1 MKKNWEIKKLG
12 EVCEVIAGQSPEGKF
27 YNQDK
32 KGTPFYQGK
41 KDFGLKYLDK
51 PTVWTTV
58 ETKIAL
64 ENDILM
70 SVRAPVGD
78 INICTSRVCIG
89 RGLAAIRASE
99 AVNNDFLFYFLL
111 SIKSKIT
118 GKEGA
123 VFASINRQEIAA
135 LQIPIPPLSE
145 QKRIVKILDE
155 KFAHLE
161 SLKAN
166 AQTNLQNA
174 KDLFQSQL
182 SQAFEQKDCHTDSG
196 LLTQSQKKD
205 FKDFPLGKSN
215 PCGNKWK
222 TVRLGDCGTFKNGMN
237 FAATDSGYTIRSL
250 GVGDFKDRYS
260 IDDTE
265 TLSEISLKAAPS
277 EDYLLH
283 DGDIVFVRSNGNKE
297 LVGRCLLVYPKDIPT
312 TYSGF
317 CIRFRKDFDLL
328 DADFLL
334 HFMKAES
341 SRKILNGKEGAN
353 ISNLNQKILGDFEV
367 PLPPLPEQKRIVK
380 ELDTLSKK
388 VKALCTIYEKQ
399 IADCE
404 ELKQAYLQKAFD
416 AGL

>member
-1 MKKNWEIKKLG
+1 MKKDWEIKKLG
-12 EVCEVIAGQSPEGKF
+12 DVCEVIAGQSPEGKF

-135 LQIPIPPLSE
+135 LQIPVPPLEE

-155 KFAHLE
+155 KFAQLE
-161 SLKAN
+161 AIKTN
-166 AQTNLQNA
+166 AQNNLQNV

-182 SQAFEQKDCHTDSG
+182 TKAFSNTSWEKKRLRDLTDSSLSYG
-196 LLTQSQKKD
+196 ASSPSCEYDEEVRYIRITDINDEGFLNED
-205 FKDFPLGKSN
+205 FVSPKFYDEKHIL
-215 PCGNKWK
+215 
-222 TVRLGDCGTFKNGMN
+222 
-237 FAATDSGYTIRSL
+237 
-250 GVGDFKDRYS
+250 
-260 IDDTE
+260 E
-265 TLSEISLKAAPS
+265 
-277 EDYLLH
+277 
-283 DGDIVFVRSNGNKE
+283 DGDVLFARTGAT
-297 LVGRCLLVYPKDIPT
+297 VGKAYCYHNEDGKCVYAG
-312 TYSGF
+312 YL
-317 CIRFRKDFDLL
+317 IRLRP
-328 DADFLL
+328 
-334 HFMKAES
+334 
-341 SRKILNGKEGAN
+341 
-353 ISNLNQKILGDFEV
+353 NQKIVIPNYIYLYTKSKEYEEFIRTSQAAAAQPNVNAEKYGNFEI

-380 ELDTLSKK
+380 ELDTLSEK
-388 VKALCTIYEKQ
+388 VRQLQEIYTKQ
-399 IADCE
+399 ISNCD
-404 ELKQAYLQKAFD
+404 ELKQSLLQKAFE
-416 AGL
+416 GEL

>member
-1 MKKNWEIKKLG
+1 MKKDWEIKKLG

-123 VFASINRQEIAA
+123 VFASINRQEISDLA
-135 LQIPIPPLSE
+135 IPIPSLEE
-145 QKRIVKILDE
+145 QKRIVKILNE
-155 KFAHLE
+155 KFAQLE
-161 SLKAN
+161 TIKTN

-182 SQAFEQKDCHTDSG
+182 TKAFSNTTWEKKTIGDICILKSG
-196 LLTQSQKKD
+196 NSS
-205 FKDFPLGKSN
+205 SN
-215 PCGNKWK
+215 NSKPGNLPYVK
-222 TVRLGDCGTFKNGMN
+222 
-237 FAATDSGYTIRSL
+237 
-250 GVGDFKDRYS
+250 VGDMTINGNEKTITTSTLFVDYEENKKNIFPKGTVIFPKRGGAILTNKKRLTAVEICCDLN
-260 IDDTE
+260 IMGVIPTDKI
-265 TLSEISLKAAPS
+265 LSEFLYYYFIGIDFAELCNGAAIPQINNIDINPLTIS
-277 EDYLLH
+277 
-283 DGDIVFVRSNGNKE
+283 
-297 LVGRCLLVYPKDIPT
+297 
-312 TYSGF
+312 
-317 CIRFRKDFDLL
+317 
-328 DADFLL
+328 
-334 HFMKAES
+334 
-341 SRKILNGKEGAN
+341 
-353 ISNLNQKILGDFEV
+353 
-367 PLPPLPEQKRIVK
+367 LPPLPEQKRIVK
-380 ELDTLSKK
+380 ELDTLSEK
-388 VKALCTIYEKQ
+388 VRQLEEIYTKQ
-399 IADCE
+399 LTDCD
-404 ELKQAYLQKAFD
+404 ELKQSLLQKAFE
-416 AGL
+416 GEL

>member
-1 MKKNWEIKKLG
+1 MKKDWEIKKLG

-99 AVNNDFLFYFLL
+99 VVNNDFLFYFLL

-123 VFASINRQEIAA
+123 VFASINRQEISD
-135 LQIPIPPLSE
+135 LTIPLPPLEE

-155 KFAHLE
+155 KFAQLE

-182 SQAFEQKDCHTDSG
+182 TKAFSNTTWEMQK
-196 LLTQSQKKD
+196 
-205 FKDFPLGKSN
+205 
-215 PCGNKWK
+215 
-222 TVRLGDCGTFKNGMN
+222 
-237 FAATDSGYTIRSL
+237 
-250 GVGDFKDRYS
+250 
-260 IDDTE
+260 
-265 TLSEISLKAAPS
+265 LSEITEVKDGTHDSPSYYSEGIPFVTQKNITPSGFDLTNTKRISLQDHEKFYKRS
-277 EDYLLH
+277 NVEY
-283 DGDIVFVRSNGNKE
+283 GDIIIAMIGANRGMSCIVNTREVFSIKNVGLIKKSEKTNQEYLAYYLKSEAAQKYVSDASNGGAQE
-297 LVGRCLLVYPKDIPT
+297 FIGL
-312 TYSGF
+312 
-317 CIRFRKDFDLL
+317 
-328 DADFLL
+328 
-334 HFMKAES
+334 S
-341 SRKILNGKEGAN
+341 SLRNFPI
-353 ISNLNQKILGDFEV
+353 
-367 PLPPLPEQKRIVK
+367 PLPPLHEQKCIVK
-380 ELDTLSKK
+380 ELDTLSEK
-388 VKALCTIYEKQ
+388 VRQLQEIYTKQ
-399 IADCE
+399 IANCD
-404 ELKQAYLQKAFD
+404 ELKQAYLQKAFE
-416 AGL
+416 GEL

>member
-1 MKKNWEIKKLG
+1 MKVKKDWEIKKLG

-123 VFASINRQEIAA
+123 VFASINRQEISDLA
-135 LQIPIPPLSE
+135 IPIPSLEE
-145 QKRIVKILDE
+145 QKRIVKILNE
-155 KFAHLE
+155 KFAQLE
-161 SLKAN
+161 TIKTN

-182 SQAFEQKDCHTDSG
+182 TKAFSNTTWEKKTIGDICILKSG
-196 LLTQSQKKD
+196 NSS
-205 FKDFPLGKSN
+205 SN
-215 PCGNKWK
+215 NSKPGNLPYVK
-222 TVRLGDCGTFKNGMN
+222 
-237 FAATDSGYTIRSL
+237 
-250 GVGDFKDRYS
+250 VGDMTINGNEKTITTSTLFVDYEENKKNIFPKGTVIFPKRGGAILTNKKRLTAVEICCDLN
-260 IDDTE
+260 IMGVIPTDKI
-265 TLSEISLKAAPS
+265 LSEFLYYYFIGIDFAELCNGAAIPQINNIDINPLTIS
-277 EDYLLH
+277 
-283 DGDIVFVRSNGNKE
+283 
-297 LVGRCLLVYPKDIPT
+297 
-312 TYSGF
+312 
-317 CIRFRKDFDLL
+317 
-328 DADFLL
+328 
-334 HFMKAES
+334 
-341 SRKILNGKEGAN
+341 
-353 ISNLNQKILGDFEV
+353 
-367 PLPPLPEQKRIVK
+367 LPPLPEQKRIVK
-380 ELDTLSKK
+380 ELDTLSEK
-388 VKALCTIYEKQ
+388 VRQLEEIYTKQ
-399 IADCE
+399 LTDCD
-404 ELKQAYLQKAFD
+404 ELKQSLLQKAFE
-416 AGL
+416 GEL

>member
-1 MKKNWEIKKLG
+1 VKKDWEIKKLG

-123 VFASINRQEIAA
+123 VFASINRQEISDLA
-135 LQIPIPPLSE
+135 IPIPSLEE
-145 QKRIVKILDE
+145 QKRIVKILNE
-155 KFAHLE
+155 KFAQLE
-161 SLKAN
+161 TIKTN

-182 SQAFEQKDCHTDSG
+182 TKAFSNTTWEKKTIGDICILKSG
-196 LLTQSQKKD
+196 NSS
-205 FKDFPLGKSN
+205 SN
-215 PCGNKWK
+215 NSKPGNLPYVK
-222 TVRLGDCGTFKNGMN
+222 
-237 FAATDSGYTIRSL
+237 
-250 GVGDFKDRYS
+250 VGDMTINGNEKTITTSTLFVDYEENKKNIFPKGTVIFPKRGGAILTNKKRLTAVEICCDLN
-260 IDDTE
+260 IMGVIPTDKI
-265 TLSEISLKAAPS
+265 LSEFLYYYFIGIDFAELCNGAAIPQINNIDINPLTIS
-277 EDYLLH
+277 
-283 DGDIVFVRSNGNKE
+283 
-297 LVGRCLLVYPKDIPT
+297 
-312 TYSGF
+312 
-317 CIRFRKDFDLL
+317 
-328 DADFLL
+328 
-334 HFMKAES
+334 
-341 SRKILNGKEGAN
+341 
-353 ISNLNQKILGDFEV
+353 
-367 PLPPLPEQKRIVK
+367 LPPLPEQKRIVK
-380 ELDTLSKK
+380 ELDTLSEK
-388 VKALCTIYEKQ
+388 VRQLEEIYTKQ
-399 IADCE
+399 LTDCD
-404 ELKQAYLQKAFD
+404 ELKQSLLQKAFE
-416 AGL
+416 GEL